1 MNRWSRIGLTLLALY
16 GAARAEPAAA
26 CGGPAMEYLPARL
39 VPLDTEWISNPAL
52 GYDNVLRDEFRFL
65 YPFRQAAGP
74 AYEPLWVSAYDA
86 PYDGSS
92 AEFSELVIERYA
104 DGGSREYANSTPPSF
119 EANPQLVEVRLCDAL
134 RAHCRTL
141 TRPRPVAAPTPDV
154 AAFDAALTARDWP
167 AATAAATAI
176 VAVILDMPQDVA
188 QTHNHALRR
197 AVEFLELAPY
207 RGALS
212 DDQAADY
219 FLAWGSGAPV
229 DVARLPPPIQ
239 RAAAIRTMS
248 RADAARL
255 LGEDPAQARAA
266 SLRFV
271 VIQQMLRAQIG
282 DAWATIPDDA
292 AAPIDQAIDAWL
304 RDYPQHPLRQLVELQ
319 RVRLRRFQGRPSE
332 AAAMLLDVY
341 PRHAQRVLAD
351 LRYLFAYSSAEV
363 SLAKLEA
370 RQPFDPLLLTA
381 MVGVA
386 TTIVPTEW
394 TRLWRLAEA
403 RPDAAWAVNLQE
415 RLLRAVGRRDSVM
428 NLGLPPGPLPEGYPD
443 TPRSPTALW
452 GALRLAEL
460 ARRGRW
466 QEAVEQAAV
475 TPPSPDTAQIAFTAH
490 LALDQTGAAL
500 AVPELSETERSYVL
514 ETLLTDAQLRALL
527 HTPLA
532 DRAALTLAIRQA
544 NAGHWQRAAAIIAPY
559 DPARAKLWHTA
570 AQLSRGTTAADRLRW
585 ARFLAAQRRTLLWPT
600 DNAWERSLN
609 WVCTS
614 AASTNFP
621 TNSVRQWTADYQCK
635 AARERQLQSASW
647 LALKAYATYLSRAP
661 RSDESRAAL
670 READVLYNWLINHCS
685 GCFDWR
691 TYLEKQPATAQI
703 RRAGK
708 RLRPPAPSG
717 A

>member
-1 MNRWSRIGLTLLALY
+1 VN
-16 GAARAEPAAA
+16 AA
-26 CGGPAMEYLPARL
+26 
-39 VPLDTEWISNPAL
+39 
-52 GYDNVLRDEFRFL
+52 
-65 YPFRQAAGP
+65 
-74 AYEPLWVSAYDA
+74 
-86 PYDGSS
+86 
-92 AEFSELVIERYA
+92 
-104 DGGSREYANSTPPSF
+104 PPSF
-119 EANPQLVEVRLCDAL
+119 EGNPQLVEIRLCDAQ

-141 TRPRPVAAPTPDV
+141 TRPQAVAAPKPDV

-167 AATAAATAI
+167 AATAAAEAI

-207 RGALS
+207 RTALS
-212 DDQAADY
+212 DDLAAEY
-219 FLAWGSGAPV
+219 FLAWWAPV
-229 DVARLPPPIQ
+229 PNDVAPLPPVFA
-239 RAAAIRTMS
+239 RAAAIRSMS
-248 RADAARL
+248 RTDAGRL
-255 LGEDPAQARAA
+255 LAEDPAQARAA

-282 DAWATIPDDA
+282 DAWDTIPDDA

-304 RDYPQHPLRQLVELQ
+304 HDYPQHPLRLLVELQ

-386 TTIVPTEW
+386 TTIVPSEW

-403 RPDAAWAVNLQE
+403 HPDAAWAVNLQE
-415 RLLRAVGRRDSVM
+415 RLLGAVGRRDSVM
-428 NLGLPPGPLPEGYPD
+428 NLGLAPGPLPEGYPE

-475 TPPSPDTAQIAFTAH
+475 TPPSPETAHIAFTAH
-490 LALDQTGAAL
+490 LALGQIAAAL
-500 AVPELSETERSYVL
+500 QVRGLSETERSYL
-514 ETLLTDAQLRALL
+514 LDTLLTDQQLRALL
-527 HTPLA
+527 RTPLA
-532 DRAALTLAIRQA
+532 GRAALTLGIRQA
-544 NAGHWQRAAAIIAPY
+544 TAGHWERAAAIIAPY
-559 DPARAKLWHTA
+559 DSARAKLWRTA
-570 AQLSRGTTAADRLRW
+570 AQLSRGTTAAERLRW
-585 ARFLAAQRRTLLWPT
+585 ARFLNAQRRTLLWPI
-600 DNAWERSLN
+600 DNASSRSLEG
-609 WVCTS
+609 VC
-614 AASTNFP
+614 ASTKWPNFP
-621 TNSVRQWTADYQCK
+621 TSVVRQWTADVQCE
-635 AARERQLQSASW
+635 AAQDQQLQDATW
-647 LALKAYATYLSRAP
+647 LAFKAYAAYLGRAP

-685 GCFDWR
+685 GCFGWQA
-691 TYLEKQPATAQI
+691 YLEKQPATAQV

-708 RLRPPAPSG
+708 RLRPTAPG
-717 A
+717 

>member
-1 MNRWSRIGLTLLALY
+1 MSRWWRIGLALLAVC
-16 GAARAEPAAA
+16 GAARTEQAAA

-74 AYEPLWVSAYDA
+74 AYEPLWVSAYGF
-86 PYDGSS
+86 PYDDSS
-92 AEFSELVIERYA
+92 PGFSELIIERY
-104 DGGSREYANSTPPSF
+104 DNGDSREHVNSTPPSF
-119 EANPQLVEVRLCDAL
+119 DANPHLVEIRLCDAL

-141 TRPRPVAAPTPDV
+141 TRPQPVAAPKPDV

-167 AATAAATAI
+167 AATVAAEAI

-197 AVEFLELAPY
+197 AVEYLELAPY
-207 RGALS
+207 RSALS
-212 DDQAADY
+212 DDLAAEY
-219 FLAWGSGAPV
+219 FLAWHSPIAN
-229 DVARLPPPIQ
+229 DVAPLPLVFE
-239 RAAAIRTMS
+239 RAAVIRSKS
-248 RADAARL
+248 RTDAAGL
-255 LGEDPAQARAA
+255 LAEDPAQARAA

-282 DAWATIPDDA
+282 DAWDTIPDDA

-304 RDYPQHPLRQLVELQ
+304 RDYPQHPLRLLVELQ

-403 RPDAAWAVNLQE
+403 HPDAAWAVNLQE
-415 RLLRAVGRRDSVM
+415 RLLRVVG
-428 NLGLPPGPLPEGYPD
+428 LGRAGGLFALSLAELPEGYPD

-452 GALRLAEL
+452 GQLRLAEL
-460 ARRGRW
+460 AHRGRW
-466 QEAVEQAAV
+466 QDAIAQAAV

-490 LALDQTGAAL
+490 LALGQIAAAL
-500 AVPELSETERSYVL
+500 QVPELSENERSYVL
-514 ETLLTDAQLRALL
+514 ETLLSDQQLRALL
-527 HTPLA
+527 RTPLA
-532 DRAALTLAIRQA
+532 GRAALTLGIRQA
-544 NAGHWQRAAAIIAPY
+544 AAGHWKRAAAIIAPY
-559 DPARAKLWHTA
+559 DSARAKLWRTA
-570 AQLSRGTTAADRLRW
+570 AHLSRGKTAAERLRW
-585 ARFLAAQRRTLLWPT
+585 ARFLNAQRRTLLWPI
-600 DNAWERSLN
+600 DNASGRSLE
-609 WVCTS
+609 WVC
-614 AASTNFP
+614 ASSKWPNFP
-621 TNSVRQWTADYQCK
+621 ASVVRQWTAEFQCE
-635 AARERQLQSASW
+635 AAQDQQLQDASW
-647 LALKAYATYLSRAP
+647 LALKAYAAYLSRAP
-661 RSDESRAAL
+661 RSDESLAAL

-685 GCFDWR
+685 GCFDWQ
-691 TYLEKQPATAQI
+691 TYLEKQPATAQV

-708 RLRPPAPSG
+708 RLRPQAPS
-717 A
+717 